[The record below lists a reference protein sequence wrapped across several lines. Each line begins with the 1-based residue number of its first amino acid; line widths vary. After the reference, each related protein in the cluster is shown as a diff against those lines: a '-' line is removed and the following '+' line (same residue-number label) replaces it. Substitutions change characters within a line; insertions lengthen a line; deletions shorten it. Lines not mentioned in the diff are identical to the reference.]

1 MKEADAM
8 DIQKIEQKYCSQGDT
23 SARHQPK
30 KYFSAGDGCF
40 LFDDIGTK
48 YLDMQ
53 MYNSAAN
60 FGYRNQSFE
69 EALVHQMKQLPSLSG
84 EYMCEAQVLLA
95 EKICS
100 YMEQEHGV
108 KGRVHFSVGGA
119 QAVDDALKIIA
130 SSTGTRNVFTFEGAY
145 HGRTMAASSIS
156 SSNRYHKQFGSVVN
170 TYRLPFPCCTR
181 CPYEKARL
189 SCNLFCVRQFERL
202 FESEYYGVFRPN
214 DEFSEYR
221 AFFAEPLLGRCGY
234 VMPPKEYFGELQKL
248 LRKHH
253 IYLAFDE
260 IQMGFYRTGKMW
272 AFENF
277 NVTPDMFTFGK
288 AITNGLWPL
297 SGVWAREE
305 IISPERWPCGSSHS
319 TFSGNPIAMSLGL
332 AAMEITASSHLQNQV
347 VKNSR
352 KFETIISQLKED
364 YPIIGRADCCG
375 MASGLELVDSI
386 SKRPDSVL
394 THRVAELALTQPIS
408 IGNTNYGLILSV
420 GGVFENAFLLS
431 PSLFIKEHELEL
443 FNKLIRHYLNLALG

>member
-1 MKEADAM
+1 MN
-8 DIQKIEQKYCSQGDT
+8 IQEIEQKYCSQGDT

-30 KYFSAGDGCF
+30 KYFRAGEGCF

-48 YLDMQ
+48 FLDMQ
-53 MYNSAAN
+53 MYNSASN
-60 FGYRNQSFE
+60 FGYRNPLFE

-100 YMEQEHGV
+100 YMEQKYGV

-130 SSTGTRNVFTFEGAY
+130 SSTGTRNVFNFEGAY

-156 SSNRYHKQFGSVVN
+156 SSNRYHRQFGSVIN
-170 TYRLPFPCCTR
+170 THRLPFPCCTR
-181 CPYEKARL
+181 CPYEKSNN

-202 FESEYYGVFRPN
+202 FESEYFGVFLPN
-214 DEFSEYR
+214 DGFCEYK

-234 VMPPKEYFGELQKL
+234 VMPPKEYFSELQKVL
-248 LRKHH
+248 MKHD
-253 IYLAFDE
+253 IYLVFDE

-277 NVTPDMFTFGK
+277 DVTPDMFTFGK

-305 IISPERWPCGSSHS
+305 IISPDQWSCGSSHS

-332 AAMEITASSHLQNQV
+332 TAMELTASSDLQDQV
-347 VKNSR
+347 AKNSQ
-352 KFETIISQLKED
+352 KFEAIISQLKEA

-375 MASGLELVDSI
+375 MAAGLELVDPI
-386 SKRPDSVL
+386 SKRPDSKL
-394 THRVAELALTQPIS
+394 TRRVAELALTQPTS
-408 IGNTNYGLILSV
+408 IENENFGLILSV
-420 GGVFENAFLLS
+420 GGIFENAFLLS
-431 PSLFIKEHELEL
+431 PCLLMTEDELDL
-443 FNKLIRHYLNLALG
+443 FNILIRHYLSLALKQ